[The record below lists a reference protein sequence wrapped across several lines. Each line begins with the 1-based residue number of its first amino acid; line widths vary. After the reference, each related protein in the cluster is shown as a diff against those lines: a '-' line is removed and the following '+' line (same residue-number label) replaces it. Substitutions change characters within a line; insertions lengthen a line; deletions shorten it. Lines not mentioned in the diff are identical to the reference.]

1 MWSAASTSATCGQ
14 SYASCTSTATWTGCT
29 REGIFLAAK
38 CSQRIQCTIS
48 KSIYT
53 PPAGQLLDET

>member
-1 MWSAASTSATCGQ
+1 MWSTNSTSATCGQ
-14 SYASCTSTATWTGCT
+14 SYASCNATAAWTSCT

-48 KSIYT
+48 KSTYT